1 MEQNNYSTTSS
12 GYGLDQTRE
21 IEKKTIARTFIYMF
35 GVLIISMLSAI
46 WTIDSGFFMT
56 VYSSKAVFYG
66 FIIGELAIVVVA
78 EIVMEKKNTIL
89 SAILLLAYSV
99 VNGITLSSILLL
111 YDITSVITF
120 FGMSALIFGIMAVF
134 GIATKKDLTTIGQIG
149 MMGLVAVVILLLAN
163 TFFLKNSVLDL
174 VVTIVGLAL
183 FIGLTAY
190 DTQKIKEMARNNTQ
204 ESINVLA
211 MFGALTLYLD
221 FIGIFLKLLRL
232 FGDKD

>member
-120 FGMSALIFGIMAVF
+120 FGMAALIFGIMAVF
-134 GIATKKDLTTIGQIG
+134 GIVTKKDLTTIGQIG